1 MKHLPNE
8 QIQITKHVSVRSFPG
23 ATISSMR
30 CYIQPMLEDQPDKI
44 LLYVGTND
52 HSSTKNANKIV
63 SEIVQKIKYQ
73 YYCFWNCLSWRWPNV
88 KGKAVNKCKSNNIW
102 FLDNTNIIP
111 GTHLNRSKLHSNP
124 KGTAL

>member
-52 HSSTKNANKIV
+52 HSSTKMPTKLCQKLCKRLNINTIV
-63 SEIVQKIKYQ
+63 SEIVSHGDD
-73 YYCFWNCLSWRWPNV
+73 LM
-88 KGKAVNKCKSNNIW
+88 
-102 FLDNTNIIP
+102 
-111 GTHLNRSKLHSNP
+111 
-124 KGTAL
+124 